1 MAQVPGLGLDQSQ
14 LADVINQQYKGYSQ
28 KQRNQ
33 MMQSA
38 AATPD
43 NWASITDQANKTA
56 TQPTEF
62 LGAGSTSN
70 IPTVSKDG
78 QQWQRVAP
86 EAQQDI
92 APWMQSNYT
101 APYTTDFGSYYDPTS
116 YRQYQNA
123 VKAKDWVN
131 QYINPKR
138 FKTETYTPTADEK
151 FDASGWTKMQGAT
164 DEWGNTSPSSY
175 SRQVQEAPITSWQ
188 QLMDTYGQTPAGG
201 WSDANTKGAGS
212 FLSRRRGTGNQSNP
226 LQGWLTNSAAAPNF
240 SLYGSGTPEDIQ
252 RGFNVLQRMSPQNI
266 GEFWGLSPETKKG
279 MLENPANALQFMRA
293 TANPANGDWLSIGAE
308 GGYSGI
314 DSYQFDPKKGMT
326 VDPSRYLQIDNSSG
340 GFLGS
345 LNNLAEGI
353 AKWTDPVFYKSMG
366 GGTENSLWK
375 DLTNEG
381 LYSAVFNKLDPIL
394 DKIDPGHNWTQDQIA
409 GLIGADTQKEAFN
422 QIAPIVLAA
431 VSYGVGGTAG
441 NVINAAT
448 TANAVNSGD
457 WVGAATGALNA
468 SGINPTSSAA
478 NYLKDAGFSP
488 TAARMMSGIGAGT
501 LTNLAR
507 GQDAKSALAGALFSG
522 ISGEAGRGVSQLLGP
537 QLGEIGSKIVG
548 GAAGGGLNSLFNQ
561 NSPVQ
566 GSLYGAMSGGL
577 HGFLNSTD
585 KQNNTFNKERDIQ
598 NRRQA
603 QNLTKLAKL
612 FVKK

>member
-1 MAQVPGLGLDQSQ
+1 MAQIPGLGLDQSQ

-43 NWASITDQANKTA
+43 NWSAITQKSNQQASM
-56 TQPTEF
+56 PTEF
-62 LGAGSTSN
+62 LGAGRTNN

-78 QQWQRVAP
+78 VQWQGYDDAGL
-86 EAQQDI
+86 QQLYNFNQNYN
-92 APWMQSNYT
+92 PVTSRWTEQVKNPNYT
-101 APYTTDFGSYYDPTS
+101 ASDLNFRYDGPSSEPYIY
-116 YRQYQNA
+116 
-123 VKAKDWVN
+123 N
-131 QYINPKR
+131 QQS
-138 FKTETYTPTADEK
+138 TEPEFLTIQREQRTPV
-151 FDASGWTKMQGAT
+151 AT
-164 DEWGNTSPSSY
+164 DYTDSVGRKYYSPETINRVESS
-175 SRQVQEAPITSWQ
+175 
-188 QLMDTYGQTPAGG
+188 
-201 WSDANTKGAGS
+201 
-212 FLSRRRGTGNQSNP
+212 
-226 LQGWLTNSAAAPNF
+226 APNF
-240 SLYGSGTPEDIQ
+240 LSGWFGAYNNPSGNYHEHRPINAGGYYFADPWGFSHSVSKVGPNKYFVSESTLNEHTRSGTADTWFSLNPNADLS
-252 RGFNVLQRMSPQNI
+252 GLQYGQYQGQN
-266 GEFWGLSPETKKG
+266 GLFYDPMKTNLSNLLTPGRNNSAYAEKK
-279 MLENPANALQFMRA
+279 
-293 TANPANGDWLSIGAE
+293 
-308 GGYSGI
+308 
-314 DSYQFDPKKGMT
+314 
-326 VDPSRYLQIDNSSG
+326 SG
-340 GFLGS
+340 GFLGG
-345 LNNLAEGI
+345 LNDLAEGI

-366 GGTENSLWK
+366 GGTDNSLWK

-381 LYSAVFNKLDPIL
+381 LYGAVFNKMDPIL

-468 SGINPTSSAA
+468 AGINPTSSAA

-488 TAARMMSGIGAGT
+488 TAARMMSGMGAGT

>member
-38 AATPD
+38 AASPD
-43 NWASITDQANKTA
+43 NWGAITQQANKTA

-62 LGAGSTSN
+62 LGAGRTDN
-70 IPTVSKDG
+70 IPSVSLNDQQLGFIPKDTYE
-78 QQWQRVAP
+78 QQVSSDPYLQSTNLAP
-86 EAQQDI
+86 TYSNTSGYYFKPETAKTYSNALSMQDWI
-92 APWMQSNYT
+92 KKSNLSIGSST
-101 APYTTDFGSYYDPTS
+101 PVTTLSDFFKSFGS
-116 YRQYQNA
+116 
-123 VKAKDWVN
+123 
-131 QYINPKR
+131 
-138 FKTETYTPTADEK
+138 TPT
-151 FDASGWTKMQGAT
+151 
-164 DEWGNTSPSSY
+164 
-175 SRQVQEAPITSWQ
+175 
-188 QLMDTYGQTPAGG
+188 GG
-201 WSDANTKGAGS
+201 WSDANTKFSSDNASLQRWMSDSS
-212 FLSRRRGTGNQSNP
+212 FLPQ
-226 LQGWLTNSAAAPNF
+226 F
-240 SLYGSGTPEDIQ
+240 SLYGSGTPADIQ
-252 RGFNVLQRMSPQNI
+252 QGFNILQRMSPQNI

-293 TANPANGDWLSIGAE
+293 TANPANRDWLSIGAE

-394 DKIDPGHNWTQDQIA
+394 DKIDPGHDWTQDQITGA
-409 GLIGADTQKEAFN
+409 IGADSQKEAFN
-422 QIAPIVLAA
+422 QIAPLVLAA
-431 VSYGVGGTAG
+431 VTYGVGSGGAAAGSAAGGT
-441 NVINAAT
+441 T
-448 TANAVNSGD
+448 TGSMASSIMQGVQALNSLNSGD
-457 WVGAATGALNA
+457 FAGAALSGLGAANV
-468 SGINPTSSAA
+468 NPSSAFTGK
-478 NYLKDAGFSP
+478 LTGLGMSP
-488 TAARMMSGIGAGT
+488 DVAKMVGNFGVSAAS
-501 LTNLAR
+501 NLMR
-507 GQDAKSALAGALFSG
+507 GQGMDSALASALFSTA
-522 ISGEAGRGVSQLLGP
+522 SGKAGSELGKALSP
-537 QLGEIGSKIVG
+537 TLGEIGSRAIG
-548 GAAGGGLNSLFNQ
+548 GAASGGLNSLFNK
-561 NSPVQ
+561 NNVVA
-566 GSLYGAMSGGL
+566 GSLFGGMSGGL

-585 KQNNTFNKERDIQ
+585 KQNNTFNKEQ
-598 NRRQA
+598 NIKNQQQA
-603 QNLTKLAKL
+603 QNLTKLARM